1 MAFDKFSDY
10 MYSLLFT
17 PLRKGRRIANQFY
30 TFFSVI
36 GKLFDDGKQDLL
48 RAREELNVVS
58 ASEAVLGEHG
68 KDRDMRRLSGETEK
82 RYRTRLSMKAV
93 IAEKA
98 GTIPG
103 ILLALA
109 ALGYEYS
116 QVIPMRRF
124 DRDRWA
130 EFIVLLRGSGEGVKD
145 LTLIDAEVRKVKQAS
160 SKPAYGSLNGNQ
172 VEIRSFVRTG
182 MSYYPLCNT
191 INCGVWP
198 DYAAVGRLYASNVEL
213 NGLYTSGLVAQPRTA
228 TIRASGETYTR
239 EDLAIGRAYI
249 DTLDIRSYSGAQQE
263 GMEQL

>member
-1 MAFDKFSDY
+1 MAFDKFADY

-17 PLRKGRRIANQFY
+17 PLRKGRKLANQFNV
-30 TFFSVI
+30 FFAVI

-48 RAREELNVVS
+48 RAREELNVIS
-58 ASEAVLGEHG
+58 ASEGLLPEHG
-68 KDRDMRRLSGETEK
+68 KDRDMQRLNGETEK
-82 RYRTRLSMKAV
+82 GYRTRLSMKAV

-116 QVIPMRRF
+116 QIIPMRRF

-145 LTLIDAEVRKVKQAS
+145 LSLIDAEVRKVKQAS
-160 SKPAYGSLNGNQ
+160 SKPAYGSLDGNQ
-172 VEIRSFVRTG
+172 LEIRTFVRTG

-198 DYAAVGRLYASNVEL
+198 DYAAVGRLYACGVEL
-213 NGLYTSGLVAQPRTA
+213 NGLYTSGLVEQPQAA
-228 TIRASGETYTR
+228 TVRASGETYTR

-249 DTLDIRSYSGAQQE
+249 DTQDIRSFSGAQQE
-263 GMEQL
+263 GVER